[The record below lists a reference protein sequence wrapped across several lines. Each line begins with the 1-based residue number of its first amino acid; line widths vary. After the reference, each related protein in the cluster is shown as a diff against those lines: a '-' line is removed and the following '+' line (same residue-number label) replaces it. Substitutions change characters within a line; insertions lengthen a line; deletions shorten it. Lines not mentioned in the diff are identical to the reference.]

1 LRFAPADTDRVSVS
15 VGLFLI
21 VLVTFVIGGV
31 GIIVV
36 GRARRAVRG
45 SGQEGLASRAGTQ
58 RLLAENWALV
68 EKSARESGMTEDE
81 IARVREN
88 ILGVGGG

>member
-1 LRFAPADTDRVSVS
+1 VNVSL
-15 VGLFLI
+15 GLLLI
-21 VLVTFVIGGV
+21 VLVTCVIGCV

-68 EKSARESGMTEDE
+68 EKTARESGMTDEE